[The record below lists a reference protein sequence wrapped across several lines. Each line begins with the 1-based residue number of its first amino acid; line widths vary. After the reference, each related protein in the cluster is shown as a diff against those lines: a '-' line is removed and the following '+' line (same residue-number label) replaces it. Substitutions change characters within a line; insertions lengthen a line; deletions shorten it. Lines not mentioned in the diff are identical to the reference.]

1 MTHIAYMVQIRSRFR
16 QFGAKLPVRICLVRP
31 FIWLITSNSSYK
43 ILTFTCPGNTFF
55 WPKQT
60 LWIKMTQNCIYLCSS
75 FIYPERLL
83 PTISHVLAACR
94 SSSSVLLESVVSAPI
109 KLPSSLNL
117 LVIARVSISSVHINI
132 TPYFKPK
139 NRKQSIQKLLTD
151 SHHIPLLQILR

>member
-1 MTHIAYMVQIRSRFR
+1 MSYIAYMVQIRSRFR

-31 FIWLITSNSSYK
+31 FIWLITSNASYK
-43 ILTFTCPGNTFF
+43 ILPFTCRGNTLF
-55 WPKQT
+55 WPKQ
-60 LWIKMTQNCIYLCSS
+60 QNCIYFCRS

-83 PTISHVLAACR
+83 PTISHVFAACR

-132 TPYFKPK
+132 TPYFKLE
-139 NRKQSIQKLLTD
+139 NRKDSIQK
-151 SHHIPLLQILR
+151 